1 MGGGGLALRVSECV
15 PQQLGQFCVDSKM
28 DKWSG
33 DSRME
38 RLPKERDVGRAGPE
52 AHLEEG

>member
-52 AHLEEG
+52 AQLEEG